1 MMMENPRLE
10 EEKIIKNIR
19 SKVESEI
26 SNITNLA
33 TNTAFAAVKDKIPY
47 VSNLV
52 KKTDYNTKICEI
64 ERKIINPDYDQYTN
78 TQEFDDKLT
87 SEGFTTRRKQKNLAS
102 VDLIEEIVTHINGGI
117 TINVEV
123 SVRYIM

>member
-1 MMMENPRLE
+1 MENPRLE
-10 EEKIIKNIR
+10 EEKIIKNIG

-33 TNTAFAAVKDKIPY
+33 TNTAFAAVKYKIPY

-52 KKTDYNTKICEI
+52 KKTDYNTNICEI

-78 TQEFDDKLT
+78 TQEFDKLT
-87 SEGFTTRRKQKNLAS
+87 SEGFTTRGKQKNLAS

-123 SVRYIM
+123 SVKYIM

>member
-10 EEKIIKNIR
+10 EEKIIKNIG

-52 KKTDYNTKICEI
+52 KKTDYNTKKCEI
-64 ERKIINPDYDQYTN
+64 EKKIINPDHHQYTT
-78 TQEFDDKLT
+78 TQEFDKLT
-87 SEGFTTRRKQKNLAS
+87 SEGFATRPNQKNIAR
-102 VDLIEEIVTHINGGI
+102 VDLIEEIVTQINGGI

-123 SVRYIM
+123 SVKYIM